1 MMPGVSAQA
10 AGRSSEA
17 DAAQALASF
26 RNNHPSRSLEIEG
39 VSWSYRAGGAGGIPL
54 LLLPGLQGV
63 SEASFE
69 LMERFE
75 RTRRVIAPSYP
86 AEAITMR
93 ALANGA
99 AAILEAEGGLAAHVR
114 GASFGGLVAQ
124 WLVRLVPQKVRSLLL
139 SHTGAPNAAQAQ
151 ANRRVLGM
159 LRLMP
164 AGWVSALMRTTS
176 ERALAPL
183 APERLEFWRAV
194 NAELLHD
201 FTKRAVLARYRAAID
216 FDRRSNFSPDDLRAW
231 PGRILILEGDDDP
244 LVEAPARAAL
254 RALYPQ
260 AQVHVFHGAGHAAAM
275 ADVPAYVHV
284 IEKWLDESEN
294 RTRA

>member
-1 MMPGVSAQA
+1 MSEVSAQA
-10 AGRSSEA
+10 AGHSAAA
-17 DAAQALASF
+17 DAAQALTAF
-26 RNNHPSRSLEIEG
+26 RSSHPSHSLEIEG
-39 VSWSYRAGGAGGIPL
+39 VAWSYRAGGAGGIPI

-69 LMERFE
+69 LMEQFE
-75 RTRRVIAPSYP
+75 RTQRVIAPSYP
-86 AEAITMR
+86 PEAITMR

-124 WLVRLVPQKVRSLLL
+124 WLVRLAPHKVRSLVL
-139 SHTGAPNAAQAQ
+139 SHTGAPNPPQAE

-159 LRLMP
+159 LHLMP
-164 AGWVSALMRTTS
+164 AGWVSALMRITS

-183 APERLEFWRAV
+183 APERREFWQAV

-216 FDRRSNFSPDDLRAW
+216 FDRRSNFSVDDLRAW

-244 LVEAPARAAL
+244 LAEAPVRAQL

-260 AQVHVFHGAGHAAAM
+260 AQVHVLHGAGHAAAM
-275 ADVPAYVHV
+275 ADVPAYVQV
-284 IEKWLDESEN
+284 IEQWLDESEN
-294 RTRA
+294 RTRI